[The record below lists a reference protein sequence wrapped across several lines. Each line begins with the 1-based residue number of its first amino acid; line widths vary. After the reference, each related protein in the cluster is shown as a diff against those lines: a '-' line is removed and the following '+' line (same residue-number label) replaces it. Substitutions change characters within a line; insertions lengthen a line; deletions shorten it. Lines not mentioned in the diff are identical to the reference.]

1 MEYDGIVGNLG
12 EFETTYSM
20 ALDRFVYLVFEH
32 LDADIADKSW
42 ANRLTAL
49 PVPANAPL
57 YKMDKT
63 NLNYFKYNAVSLKH
77 LNLVSVN
84 FFIGPA
90 EQQAKELIDII
101 QKEFHLK

>member
-1 MEYDGIVGNLG
+1 
-12 EFETTYSM
+12 
-20 ALDRFVYLVFEH
+20 
-32 LDADIADKSW
+32 
-42 ANRLTAL
+42 
-49 PVPANAPL
+49 
-57 YKMDKT
+57 MDKT